1 MEASIINL
9 LIDLVDSAINDISAK
24 ELVSTAE
31 MTNKLLEIKLHLV
44 IEQEGLE
51 ECDY

>member
-9 LIDLVDSAINDISAK
+9 LIDLVDTAINDISGR

-31 MTNKLLEIKLHLV
+31 MTNKLLDIRLHLM